1 MSSPLV
7 SVIIPCFNSERHIRQ
22 AVESCLTQDYKNLE
36 VIVVDDGSTDNSL
49 STLRAVKDKKLKII
63 RQANQGGS
71 AARNQALRHVRGKY
85 IQYLDADDFISKD
98 KISAQV
104 KILEETTDSY
114 LAVCKT
120 IHFFEGQNPDNGIL
134 HETWPLV
141 DTEDTLEWLV
151 QLLGTQEA
159 SMVAIHSWLV
169 PKKISDLCNPW
180 DETITTNL
188 DGEYF
193 ARIVLAA
200 RGIRRSSKGICYYR
214 KYKNK
219 QSLSSLTNPKSFY
232 SAVLALDKISNTL
245 LSQNKEIR
253 AKQALAR
260 RYHDLAFRAFPVAKE
275 VTEIAIN
282 RAKMLGVSKIRPKF
296 PTLKGNI
303 LSIFLGWKLTKHL
316 NYLYHKSKKK
326 NEEQ

>member
-151 QLLGTQEA
+151 QLLGTKEA
-159 SMVAIHSWLV
+159 SMVAIHIHGLC
-169 PKKISDLCNPW
+169 PKRYPTFAIPGMRRSRQTLMENTSP
-180 DETITTNL
+180 ESFSL
-188 DGEYF
+188 QGEYEE
-193 ARIVLAA
+193 
-200 RGIRRSSKGICYYR
+200 
-214 KYKNK
+214 
-219 QSLSSLTNPKSFY
+219 
-232 SAVLALDKISNTL
+232 AV
-245 LSQNKEIR
+245 KEYVI
-253 AKQALAR
+253 
-260 RYHDLAFRAFPVAKE
+260 
-275 VTEIAIN
+275 TESIKIN
-282 RAKMLGVSKIRPKF
+282 RASVPLQIQKVFIQQCLRLIKF
-296 PTLKGNI
+296 PT
-303 LSIFLGWKLTKHL
+303 H
-316 NYLYHKSKKK
+316 YYHKIKKSGQ
-326 NEEQ
+326 NRRLQGGIMT